1 MAWKTYLVLFFGT
14 TGAKPS
20 EVVAKI
26 ESLGFKSTLGPVD
39 FIYEWG
45 NKEPLKTQV
54 LELANQLAKNLIGT
68 SCIFNIDT
76 HN

>member
-39 FIYEWG
+39 FIHEWG
-45 NKEPLKTQV
+45 SNEPQKKQV
-54 LELANQLAKNLIGT
+54 LELANELAKILTGT
-68 SCIFNIDT
+68 GAVFNIDT

>member
-1 MAWKTYLVLFFGT
+1 MAWRTYLVLYFGT
-14 TGAKPS
+14 TGTKPS

-39 FIYEWG
+39 FIYDWG
-45 NKEPLKTQV
+45 DKEPQKKQV
-54 LELANQLAKNLIGT
+54 LELADKLAKILINT
-68 SCIFNIDT
+68 DCIFNIDT

>member
-20 EVVAKI
+20 DIVSKI

-45 NKEPLKTQV
+45 NQEPKKEQV
-54 LELANQLAKNLIGT
+54 LELANRLAKSLTETG
-68 SCIFNIDT
+68 CIFNIDT